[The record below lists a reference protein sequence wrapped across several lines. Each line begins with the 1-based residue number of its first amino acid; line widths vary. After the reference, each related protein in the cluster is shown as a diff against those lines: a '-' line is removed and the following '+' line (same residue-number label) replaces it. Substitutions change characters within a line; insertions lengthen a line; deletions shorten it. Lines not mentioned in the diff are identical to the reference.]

1 MIENIHGIV
10 LGRPGS
16 GKSTLI
22 ATMPKRLLVILT
34 DPPGKEK
41 PYLDRGIAGAIEAGP
56 NCYFRN
62 VYSKKSPEDWIIRI
76 EFWGEPNPADPS
88 MYAHW
93 IARSVR
99 LEQDIR
105 EWGIKSIVL
114 DTATYF
120 ELSARYYSL
129 GKLNRDVKDGRQ
141 HYAFS
146 TNACEQYIM
155 MRFPNFL
162 LCNSFVLCHIDD
174 QKDESENGEGVVTRK
189 MAALPGKMPNRVT
202 GGFGEVWRV
211 YVDDGG
217 NRVLQT
223 QARAG
228 SAFDCKSLLGVPDFT
243 YPHYEAV
250 RKALE
255 GKESAS
261 KERNETAPIDTG
273 ASDASA

>member
-1 MIENIHGIV
+1 MENIHGLIIA
-10 LGRPGS
+10 RPGA
-16 GKSTLI
+16 GKSTLM
-22 ATMPKRLLVILT
+22 ATMPKRLLVCQF
-34 DPPGKEK
+34 DPAGKEK
-41 PYLDRGIAGAIEAGP
+41 PYLDRGIPGPIEAGP
-56 NCYFRN
+56 NCYYRN
-62 VYSKKSPEDWIIRI
+62 VYSKKNPDEWIIRI

-105 EWGIKSIVL
+105 EWGVRSIVL

-120 ELSARYYSL
+120 ELAARYYSL

-174 QKDESENGEGVVTRK
+174 QKDESESGEGVVVRK

-211 YVDDGG
+211 YVDEGG

-223 QARAG
+223 GSRPG
-228 SAFDCKSLLGVPDFT
+228 SAFDCKSLLGVPDYT
-243 YPHYEAV
+243 YPHYEAIK
-250 RKALE
+250 KALE
-255 GKESAS
+255 GKDA
-261 KERNETAPIDTG
+261 KNGTDAAAADTG
-273 ASDASA
+273 ADKAGAV